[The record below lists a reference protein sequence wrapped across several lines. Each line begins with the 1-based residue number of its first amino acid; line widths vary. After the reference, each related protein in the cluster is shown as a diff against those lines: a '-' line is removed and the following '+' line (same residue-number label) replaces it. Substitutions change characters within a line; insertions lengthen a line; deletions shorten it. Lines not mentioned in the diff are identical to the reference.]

1 MTISQS
7 DVRQDAGRPRL
18 PGVAAGPDGA
28 GPSAGPGSGPFDR
41 DRRLRWVLG
50 AIVPPVLLVVIMLL
64 AWQLMAAR
72 MATPLVPRLGE
83 IAGQFGGL
91 LHTSGLWTQVGLT
104 LERVGIGFVI
114 GFLISVVVGIAMG
127 RSTLLRRF
135 LEPLMLL
142 LLVIPGLVKALL
154 CVIWFGVSLIN
165 PVLCVVLAVAPVLIM
180 NIVQGV
186 RSVDDQLV
194 EMADVYRL
202 PGRVRLFKLWLPVL
216 APYLFAAARLGIS
229 RAWQVIVLV
238 EIFGLASGIGYQLN
252 LDFSNNNVAGVLA
265 WTITFALI
273 MTIVEYGVF
282 QTLERLSGRWRKEA
296 GA

>member
-1 MTISQS
+1 MTLSQS
-7 DVRQDAGRPRL
+7 DVRQRAGRPRL
-18 PGVAAGPDGA
+18 SGVPAGPNGA
-28 GPSAGPGSGPFDR
+28 GPSSDPSSTPAVANS
-41 DRRLRWVLG
+41 RLRYVLG
-50 AIVPPVLLVVIMLL
+50 AVVPPVLLVIILL
-64 AWQLMAAR
+64 LGWQLMAAR
-72 MATPLVPRLGE
+72 MSTPLVPRLGE
-83 IAGQFGGL
+83 IAGQFGDL
-91 LHTSGLWTQVGLT
+91 LRSSGLWSQVGLT

-114 GFLISVVVGIAMG
+114 GFLISVAVGIAMG

-202 PGRVRLFKLWLPVL
+202 SPRVRLFKLWLPVL

-252 LDFSNNNVAGVLA
+252 LEFSNNNVAGVLA

-273 MTIVEYGVF
+273 MTIIEYGVF
-282 QTLERLSGRWRKEA
+282 QTLERLSGRWRKGA